1 MYREPGME
9 MHQVRYFLAVAR
21 RLNFTRAAE
30 ELRVA
35 QPSLTRAIQKLEA
48 ELGGLLF
55 RRERSKTHL
64 TDLGRVMLPH
74 LQASF
79 TAAETAKNHARRLKK
94 HDMGSLA
101 LGICMGLESN
111 ALTTL
116 LLGLIREL
124 ASLDV
129 SVEVAEAEIIERR
142 LLAGEFDAAVLAPV
156 EPTHERFNLCL
167 IHADELVVAF
177 AANHRF
183 SKYQS
188 LELEALD
195 GEPLIVRF
203 GCRIEEAL
211 AGLMDVRGLTRNIR
225 HRSNDSSWLAE
236 LVRSGS
242 GCGIFP
248 RSVAEAHTLA
258 FRKLDGVLI
267 EHRTMLATVAGRR
280 HSLAVA
286 TLLRQVGNS
295 SASNIEVVAE
305 GAPEMDKSQGARDS
319 LGALAE
325 SARQRAPHFP
335 SVDQAEPARSATAPT
350 ATPAPR
356 R

>member
-9 MHQVRYFLAVAR
+9 MHQVRYFLGVAR
-21 RLNFTRAAE
+21 HLNFTRAAE

-55 RRERSKTHL
+55 RRERSNTHL
-64 TDLGRVMLPH
+64 TDLGRMMLPH

-116 LLGLIREL
+116 LLGLT
-124 ASLDV
+124 SLDV

-142 LLAGEFDAAVLAPV
+142 LLAGEFDAAILAPV
-156 EPTHERFNLCL
+156 EPTHERFNLRL
-167 IHADELVVAF
+167 IHTDELVVVF
-177 AANHRF
+177 AADHRF

-195 GEPLIVRF
+195 GEPLVARF
-203 GCRIEEAL
+203 GCRLEEAL

-236 LVRSGS
+236 LVRSGF
-242 GCGIFP
+242 GCGILP
-248 RSVAEAHTLA
+248 RSVAEAHALA

-267 EHRTMLATVAGRR
+267 EHHTMLATVAGRR

-286 TLLRQVGNS
+286 TLLQHVGNS
-295 SASNIEVVAE
+295 SASNIKVV
-305 GAPEMDKSQGARDS
+305 
-319 LGALAE
+319 E
-325 SARQRAPHFP
+325 SA
-335 SVDQAEPARSATAPT
+335 
-350 ATPAPR
+350 PAPR

>member
-1 MYREPGME
+1 ME
-9 MHQVRYFLAVAR
+9 MHQVRYFLGVAR
-21 RLNFTRAAE
+21 HLNFTRAAE

-55 RRERSKTHL
+55 RRERSNTHL
-64 TDLGRVMLPH
+64 TDLGRMMLPH

-101 LGICMGLESN
+101 LGICMGSESN

-116 LLGLIREL
+116 LRGLIREL

-142 LLAGEFDAAVLAPV
+142 LLAGEFDAAILAPV
-156 EPTHERFNLCL
+156 EPTHERFNLRL
-167 IHADELVVAF
+167 IHTDQLVVVF
-177 AANHRF
+177 AVDHRF

-195 GEPLIVRF
+195 GEPLVARF
-203 GCRIEEAL
+203 GCRLEEAL

-236 LVRSGS
+236 LVRSGF
-242 GCGIFP
+242 GCGILP
-248 RSVAEAHTLA
+248 RSVAEAHALA

-267 EHRTMLATVAGRR
+267 EHDTMLATVAGRR

-286 TLLRQVGNS
+286 TLLQHVGNS
-295 SASNIEVVAE
+295 CASNIKVV
-305 GAPEMDKSQGARDS
+305 
-319 LGALAE
+319 E
-325 SARQRAPHFP
+325 SA
-335 SVDQAEPARSATAPT
+335 
-350 ATPAPR
+350 PAPR

>member
-1 MYREPGME
+1 ME

-111 ALTTL
+111 ALTML

-142 LLAGEFDAAVLAPV
+142 LLAGEFDAAILAPV
-156 EPTHERFNLCL
+156 EPTHERFNLSL

-183 SKYQS
+183 SKHQS

-203 GCRIEEAL
+203 GCRVEEAL

-305 GAPEMDKSQGARDS
+305 GAPEMGKSNGAGDS
-319 LGALAE
+319 VGALAE

-335 SVDQAEPARSATAPT
+335 NVDQAEPARSATAAT
-350 ATPAPR
+350 ATRVPR
-356 R
+356 

>member
-1 MYREPGME
+1 ME
-9 MHQVRYFLAVAR
+9 MHQVRYFLAAAR
-21 RLNFTRAAE
+21 RLNFTKAAE

-55 RRERSKTHL
+55 RRERSNTHL

-79 TAAETAKNHARRLKK
+79 TAAETAKNHARRLRKN
-94 HDMGSLA
+94 DMGSLA
-101 LGICMGLESN
+101 LGICMGSESN

-116 LLGLIREL
+116 LRRLIREL

-142 LLAGEFDAAVLAPV
+142 LLAGEFDAAILAPV
-156 EPTHERFNLCL
+156 EPTHERFNLRL
-167 IHADELVVAF
+167 IHTDELVVAF
-177 AANHRF
+177 AADHRF

-195 GEPLIVRF
+195 GEPLVVRL
-203 GCRIEEAL
+203 GCRVEEAL
-211 AGLMDVRGLTRNIR
+211 AGVMDVRGLTRNIR
-225 HRSNDSSWLAE
+225 HRSNDSGWLVE
-236 LVRSGS
+236 LVRNGF

-248 RSVAEAHTLA
+248 RSVAEAHALA

-267 EHRTMLATVAGRR
+267 EQRTVLATVAGRR

-286 TLLRQVGNS
+286 TLLQHVGDV
-295 SASNIEVVAE
+295 SATDIKVLAE
-305 GAPEMDKSQGARDS
+305 GAPASRR
-319 LGALAE
+319 E
-325 SARQRAPHFP
+325 SSGRA
-335 SVDQAEPARSATAPT
+335 A
-350 ATPAPR
+350 
-356 R
+356 

>member
-1 MYREPGME
+1 ME
-9 MHQVRYFLAVAR
+9 MHQVRYFLGVAR
-21 RLNFTRAAE
+21 HLNFTRAAE

-55 RRERSKTHL
+55 RRERSNTHL
-64 TDLGRVMLPH
+64 TDLGRMMLPH
-74 LQASF
+74 LEASF
-79 TAAETAKNHARRLKK
+79 MAAETAKTHARRMKK

-101 LGICMGLESN
+101 LGICMGSESN

-142 LLAGEFDAAVLAPV
+142 LLAGEFDAAILAPV
-156 EPTHERFNLCL
+156 EPTHERFNLRL
-167 IHADELVVAF
+167 IHTDQLVVVF
-177 AANHRF
+177 AVDHRF

-195 GEPLIVRF
+195 GEPLVARF
-203 GCRIEEAL
+203 GCRVEEAL

-236 LVRSGS
+236 LVRSGF
-242 GCGIFP
+242 GCGILP
-248 RSVAEAHTLA
+248 RSVAEAHALA

-267 EHRTMLATVAGRR
+267 EHHTVLATVAGRR

-286 TLLRQVGNS
+286 TLLQHVGNS
-295 SASNIEVVAE
+295 SASNIKVV
-305 GAPEMDKSQGARDS
+305 
-319 LGALAE
+319 E
-325 SARQRAPHFP
+325 SA
-335 SVDQAEPARSATAPT
+335 
-350 ATPAPR
+350 PAPR

>member
-1 MYREPGME
+1 ME